1 MIFWHRIDKAG
12 QSRYN
17 KTQMMGKLRRN
28 LPDLHRLKRLAR
40 SIDPGCFMIVTQ
52 VTEVLGR
59 GFSLSRDFQT
69 E

>member
-1 MIFWHRIDKAG
+1 
-12 QSRYN
+12 
-17 KTQMMGKLRRN
+17 MMGKLRRN

-40 SIDPGCFMIVTQ
+40 SIDPECFMIVTQ

-59 GFSLSRDFQT
+59 GFSLSRDFRT